1 VETVCG
7 GPIRIER
14 AQTLAELRRADERL
28 AAVKATL
35 SLQPGFTSAIM
46 TKDEGLVGYVPYL
59 RRFARALTGSQ
70 VVGDACV
77 VKALEATLAGEGRYA
92 PARISLYRRVI
103 DAVNGLDAVPTIGST
118 DKSGAEEAILGNLT
132 ALTPVG
138 RQAFLLVAMEEF
150 NLDDAALVLDMT
162 PADVGT
168 LIEEANQD
176 LAAQIATDVVI
187 IEDEPLIALDL
198 QALVRELGHRVVRIA
213 RTETEAINAVMQTR
227 PGLVLADIRLADGS
241 SGLDAVNEIL
251 RDFSVPVIFITAFP
265 EMLLTGTKPEPTFL
279 IRKPFTANGVKAV
292 ISQALLFDV
301 RAG

>member
-1 VETVCG
+1 M
-7 GPIRIER
+7 
-14 AQTLAELRRADERL
+14 
-28 AAVKATL
+28 AT
-35 SLQPGFTSAIM
+35 
-46 TKDEGLVGYVPYL
+46 DEGLVGYVPYL

-77 VKALEATLAGEGRYA
+77 VKALEATLAGGA
-92 PARISLYRRVI
+92 HNSPARISLYRLVL
-103 DAVNGLDAVPTIGST
+103 DAVNELDAVPTVGST
-118 DKSGAEEAILGNLT
+118 VQSPAQDAVLRNLA

-150 NLDDAALVLDMT
+150 SLDDAALVLGMSA
-162 PADVGT
+162 PDVSA
-168 LIEEANQD
+168 LVEEANQD
-176 LAAQIATDVVI
+176 LSEQIATDVVI

-198 QALVRELGHRVVRIA
+198 QALVQELGHRVVRIA
-213 RTETEAINAVMQTR
+213 RTETEAINAVMQSR

-251 RDFSVPVIFITAFP
+251 RNYSVPIIFITAYP

-279 IRKPFTANGVKAV
+279 IRKPFHDKAVKAV

-301 RAG
+301 RVRQDTAGD

>member
-1 VETVCG
+1 
-7 GPIRIER
+7 
-14 AQTLAELRRADERL
+14 
-28 AAVKATL
+28 
-35 SLQPGFTSAIM
+35 M
-46 TKDEGLVGYVPYL
+46 TTDEGLVGYVPYL

-92 PARISLYRRVI
+92 PARISLYRLVL

-118 DKSGAEEAILGNLT
+118 AQPAEDAILRNLA

-150 NLDDAALVLDMT
+150 SLDDAAQVLDMSA
-162 PADVGT
+162 ADVAA

-176 LAAQIATDVVI
+176 LSVQIATDVVI

-198 QALVRELGHRVVRIA
+198 HALMQELGHRVVRIA
-213 RTETEAINAVMQTR
+213 RTETEAVNAVMQAR

-251 RDFSVPVIFITAFP
+251 RNFSVPIIFITAFP
-265 EMLLTGTKPEPTFL
+265 EMLLTGAKPEPTFL
-279 IRKPFTANGVKAV
+279 IRKPFTANAVKAV

-301 RAG
+301 RAR

>member
-1 VETVCG
+1 MWRPAFSYGEGHAFDGV
-7 GPIRIER
+7 IE
-14 AQTLAELRRADERL
+14 ATTSTL
-28 AAVKATL
+28 
-35 SLQPGFTSAIM
+35 TSAIM
-46 TKDEGLVGYVPYL
+46 TTSEGLVGYVPYL

-77 VKALEATLAGEGRYA
+77 VKALEATLGGEGRYA
-92 PARISLYRRVI
+92 PARISLYRLVI

-118 DKSGAEEAILGNLT
+118 AQPSAQDAILRNLS

-162 PADVGT
+162 PAHVGA

-176 LAAQIATDVVI
+176 LSAQIATDVVI

-198 QALVRELGHRVVRIA
+198 QTLVQELGHRVVRIA
-213 RTETEAINAVMQTR
+213 RTETEAIKAVMQAR

-251 RDFSVPVIFITAFP
+251 RNFSVPVIFVTAFP
-265 EMLLTGTKPEPTFL
+265 EMLLTGAKPEPTFL
-279 IRKPFTANGVKAV
+279 IRKPFTANAVKAV

-301 RAG
+301 RVR

>member
-1 VETVCG
+1 
-7 GPIRIER
+7 
-14 AQTLAELRRADERL
+14 
-28 AAVKATL
+28 
-35 SLQPGFTSAIM
+35 M
-46 TKDEGLVGYVPYL
+46 TTDEGLVGYVPYL

-92 PARISLYRRVI
+92 PARISLYRLVI
-103 DAVNGLDAVPTIGST
+103 DAVNAIDAVPTIGST
-118 DKSGAEEAILGNLT
+118 QPGAQDAILRNLS

-162 PADVGT
+162 PADVGA

-176 LAAQIATDVVI
+176 LSTQIVTDVVI

-198 QALVRELGHRVVRIA
+198 QALVQELGHRVVRIA
-213 RTETEAINAVMQTR
+213 RTEMEAIKAVMQAR
-227 PGLVLADIRLADGS
+227 PGLILADIRLADGS

-279 IRKPFTANGVKAV
+279 IRKPFTANAVKAV

-301 RAG
+301 RVR

>member
-1 VETVCG
+1 V
-7 GPIRIER
+7 IE
-14 AQTLAELRRADERL
+14 
-28 AAVKATL
+28 ATTSIL
-35 SLQPGFTSAIM
+35 TSAIM
-46 TKDEGLVGYVPYL
+46 TTDEGLVGYVPYL

-92 PARISLYRRVI
+92 PARISLYRLVI
-103 DAVNGLDAVPTIGST
+103 DAVNGLDAVPTIGS
-118 DKSGAEEAILGNLT
+118 SGEPGAQDAMLRNLA

-176 LAAQIATDVVI
+176 LSAQIATDVVI

-198 QALVRELGHRVVRIA
+198 QALVQELGHRVVRIA
-213 RTETEAINAVMQTR
+213 RTETEAIKAVMQAR
-227 PGLVLADIRLADGS
+227 PGLILADIRLADGS

-279 IRKPFTANGVKAV
+279 IRKPFTANAVKAV

-301 RAG
+301 RVR